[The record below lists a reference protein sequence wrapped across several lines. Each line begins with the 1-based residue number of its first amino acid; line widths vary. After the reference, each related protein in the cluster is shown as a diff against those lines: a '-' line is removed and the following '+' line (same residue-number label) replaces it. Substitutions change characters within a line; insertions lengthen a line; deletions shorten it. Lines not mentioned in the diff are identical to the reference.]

1 MSQEN
6 IDVVRRNQEAWNRR
20 DLRAWLASFR
30 SDAEIDW
37 SRARGPLKGVYRG
50 RGERETLWNEFFFTF
65 EEAQIKTPQG
75 FTDAGSEVVV
85 SNTTHFRGRE
95 GIEVSAS
102 STWVQS
108 RTGRSLAFGCSRSE
122 TRPSK
127 PPGFPSRRCRRRTST
142 WCGAIRKRGTGAT

>member
-6 IDVVRRNQEAWNRR
+6 VEVVRRNIEAFNRR
-20 DLRAWLASFR
+20 DLRTWLATFR

-65 EEAQIKTPQG
+65 QEAQIKTPQG

-102 STWVQS
+102 STWVFTVENGQIS
-108 RTGRSLAFGCSRSE
+108 CLRLFQERAEALEAVGLSE
-122 TRPSK
+122 
-127 PPGFPSRRCRRRTST
+127 
-142 WCGAIRKRGTGAT
+142 

>member
-6 IDVVRRNQEAWNRR
+6 VEIVQRHIETWNRR
-20 DLRAWLASFR
+20 DLTAWLALYSP
-30 SDAEIDW
+30 DAEIDW

-50 RGERETLWNEFFFTF
+50 RGERESLWNEFFFTF

-95 GIEVSAS
+95 GIEVTAS
-102 STWVQS
+102 STWVFTVENGQI
-108 RTGRSLAFGCSRSE
+108 
-122 TRPSK
+122 TRLRLFQERAEALEAA
-127 PPGFPSRRCRRRTST
+127 GLRE
-142 WCGAIRKRGTGAT
+142 